1 MFMKL
6 FLVEDATIYMILL
19 QKLLENDFQITLS
32 KNIADAKK
40 IIEDE
45 DYQFDVM
52 LIDLIMP
59 GTMDLIRQIKKNKR
73 LSQVPIVAL
82 TASDNPKDLI
92 QAFDYGIYDCIQKPI
107 YEEVVL
113 QRVKNAASNYLRLK
127 ELKKL
132 RESLMNNQQI
142 DDLTKIYKFDTAK
155 WLIDEKLDENK
166 TGQKILFVF
175 KLNGLEEVYKQEG
188 SHRGDELVKEMSDF
202 ISMNF
207 KNIDILGRVD
217 QDEFVCFVNHMMS
230 KELAYVR
237 KEELLRM
244 FSQKK
249 LSDISVHR
257 TICRTRSEILTF
269 PVHAKSVPCGRTEDL
284 VLRNI
289 MHTYWYSQH

>member
-1 MFMKL
+1 
-6 FLVEDATIYMILL
+6 MILL

-52 LIDLIMP
+52 LIDLITP

-175 KLNGLEEVYKQEG
+175 KLKGLEEVYKQEG
-188 SHRGDELVKEMSDF
+188 SHRGDKLVKEMSDF

-237 KEELLRM
+237 KEELLRI

-249 LSDISVHR
+249 LSDISENMDLQ
-257 TICRTRSEILTF
+257 IGYCRTCETVNYEKMYQAAKKMLT
-269 PVHAKSVPCGRTEDL
+269 K
-284 VLRNI
+284 
-289 MHTYWYSQH
+289 

>member
-1 MFMKL
+1 MIYNKGERNVMFMKL

-52 LIDLIMP
+52 LIDLITP

-175 KLNGLEEVYKQEG
+175 KLKGLEEVYKQEG
-188 SHRGDELVKEMSDF
+188 SHRGDKLVKEMSDF

-230 KELAYVR
+230 KKLAYVR

-249 LSDISVHR
+249 LYDISENMDLQ
-257 TICRTRSEILTF
+257 IGYCRTCETVNYEKMYQAAKKMLT
-269 PVHAKSVPCGRTEDL
+269 K
-284 VLRNI
+284 
-289 MHTYWYSQH
+289 

>member
-32 KNIADAKK
+32 KNITDAKK

-230 KELAYVR
+230 KKLAYVR

-249 LSDISVHR
+249 LSDISENMDLQ
-257 TICRTRSEILTF
+257 IGYCRTCETVNYEKMYQAAKKMLT
-269 PVHAKSVPCGRTEDL
+269 K
-284 VLRNI
+284 
-289 MHTYWYSQH
+289 

>member
-1 MFMKL
+1 MLMKL

-166 TGQKILFVF
+166 TGQKILFIF
-175 KLNGLEEVYKQEG
+175 KLKGLEEVYKQEG

-230 KELAYVR
+230 KKLAYVR

-249 LSDISVHR
+249 LSDISENMDLQ
-257 TICRTRSEILTF
+257 IGYCRTCETVNYEKMYQAAKKMLT
-269 PVHAKSVPCGRTEDL
+269 K
-284 VLRNI
+284 
-289 MHTYWYSQH
+289 

>member
-32 KNIADAKK
+32 KNIDDAKK

-175 KLNGLEEVYKQEG
+175 KLKGLEEVYKQEG

-230 KELAYVR
+230 KEHAYVR

-249 LSDISVHR
+249 LSDISENMDLQ
-257 TICRTRSEILTF
+257 IGYCRTCETVNYEKMYQAAKKMLT
-269 PVHAKSVPCGRTEDL
+269 K
-284 VLRNI
+284 
-289 MHTYWYSQH
+289 

>member
-1 MFMKL
+1 MIYNKDERNVMLMKL

-166 TGQKILFVF
+166 TGQKILFIF
-175 KLNGLEEVYKQEG
+175 KLKGLEEV
-188 SHRGDELVKEMSDF
+188 SDF

-249 LSDISVHR
+249 LSDISENMDLQ
-257 TICRTRSEILTF
+257 IGYCRTCETVNYEKMYQAAKKMLT
-269 PVHAKSVPCGRTEDL
+269 K
-284 VLRNI
+284 
-289 MHTYWYSQH
+289 

>member
-1 MFMKL
+1 MIYNKGERNVMFMKL

-52 LIDLIMP
+52 LIDLITP

-73 LSQVPIVAL
+73 FSQVPIVAL

-175 KLNGLEEVYKQEG
+175 KLKGLEEVYKQEG
-188 SHRGDELVKEMSDF
+188 SHRGDKLVKEMSDF

-230 KELAYVR
+230 KKLAYVR

-249 LSDISVHR
+249 LSDISENMDLQ
-257 TICRTRSEILTF
+257 IGYCRTCETVNYEKMYQAAKKMLT
-269 PVHAKSVPCGRTEDL
+269 K
-284 VLRNI
+284 
-289 MHTYWYSQH
+289 

>member
-230 KELAYVR
+230 KELTYVR

-249 LSDISVHR
+249 LSDISENMDLQ
-257 TICRTRSEILTF
+257 IGYCRTCETVNYEKMYQAAKKMLT
-269 PVHAKSVPCGRTEDL
+269 K
-284 VLRNI
+284 
-289 MHTYWYSQH
+289 

>member
-52 LIDLIMP
+52 LIDLITP

-92 QAFDYGIYDCIQKPI
+92 QAFDYSIYDCIQKPI

-175 KLNGLEEVYKQEG
+175 KLKGLEEVYKQEG
-188 SHRGDELVKEMSDF
+188 SHRGDKLVKEMSDF

-230 KELAYVR
+230 KKLAYVR

-249 LSDISVHR
+249 LSDISENMDLQ
-257 TICRTRSEILTF
+257 IGYCRTCETVNYEKMYQAAKKMLT
-269 PVHAKSVPCGRTEDL
+269 K
-284 VLRNI
+284 
-289 MHTYWYSQH
+289 

>member
-1 MFMKL
+1 MLMKL

-175 KLNGLEEVYKQEG
+175 KLKGLEEVYKQEG

-230 KELAYVR
+230 KELTYVR

-249 LSDISVHR
+249 LSDISENMDLQ
-257 TICRTRSEILTF
+257 IGYCRTCETVNYEKMYHAAKKMLT
-269 PVHAKSVPCGRTEDL
+269 K
-284 VLRNI
+284 
-289 MHTYWYSQH
+289 

>member
-82 TASDNPKDLI
+82 TACDNPKDLI

-155 WLIDEKLDENK
+155 WLID
-166 TGQKILFVF
+166 V
-175 KLNGLEEVYKQEG
+175 
-188 SHRGDELVKEMSDF
+188 

-249 LSDISVHR
+249 LSDISENMDLQ
-257 TICRTRSEILTF
+257 IGYCRTCETVNYEKMYQAAKKMLT
-269 PVHAKSVPCGRTEDL
+269 K
-284 VLRNI
+284 
-289 MHTYWYSQH
+289 

>member
-52 LIDLIMP
+52 LIDLITP

-175 KLNGLEEVYKQEG
+175 KLKGLEEVYKQEG
-188 SHRGDELVKEMSDF
+188 SHRGDKLVKEMSDF

-230 KELAYVR
+230 KKLAYVR

-249 LSDISVHR
+249 LYDISENMDLQ
-257 TICRTRSEILTF
+257 IGYCRTCETVNYEKMYQAAKKMLT
-269 PVHAKSVPCGRTEDL
+269 K
-284 VLRNI
+284 
-289 MHTYWYSQH
+289 

>member
-1 MFMKL
+1 MLMKL

-175 KLNGLEEVYKQEG
+175 KLKGLEEVYKQEG

-217 QDEFVCFVNHMMS
+217 QDEFVCFVDYMMS

-249 LSDISVHR
+249 LSDISENMDLQ
-257 TICRTRSEILTF
+257 IGYCRTCETVNYEKMYQAAKKMLT
-269 PVHAKSVPCGRTEDL
+269 K
-284 VLRNI
+284 
-289 MHTYWYSQH
+289 

>member
-1 MFMKL
+1 MIYNKGERNVMFMKL

-52 LIDLIMP
+52 LIDLITP

-155 WLIDEKLDENK
+155 WLIDEKLDEN
-166 TGQKILFVF
+166 TT
-175 KLNGLEEVYKQEG
+175 EEVYKQEG
-188 SHRGDELVKEMSDF
+188 SHRGDKLVKEMSDF

-230 KELAYVR
+230 KKLAYVR

-249 LSDISVHR
+249 LSDISENMDLQ
-257 TICRTRSEILTF
+257 IGYCRTCETVNYEKMYQAAKKMLT
-269 PVHAKSVPCGRTEDL
+269 K
-284 VLRNI
+284 
-289 MHTYWYSQH
+289 

>member
-52 LIDLIMP
+52 LIDLITP

-113 QRVKNAASNYLRLK
+113 QRVKNVASNYLRLK

-175 KLNGLEEVYKQEG
+175 KLKGLEEVYKQEG
-188 SHRGDELVKEMSDF
+188 SHRGDKLVKEMSDF

-230 KELAYVR
+230 KKLAYVR

-249 LSDISVHR
+249 LSDISENMDLQ
-257 TICRTRSEILTF
+257 IGYCRTCETVNYEKMYQAAKKMLT
-269 PVHAKSVPCGRTEDL
+269 K
-284 VLRNI
+284 
-289 MHTYWYSQH
+289 

>member
-52 LIDLIMP
+52 LIDLITP

-142 DDLTKIYKFDTAK
+142 DDLTKIYKFDTDK

-175 KLNGLEEVYKQEG
+175 KLKGLEEVYKQEG
-188 SHRGDELVKEMSDF
+188 SHRGDKLVKEMSDF

-230 KELAYVR
+230 KKLAYVR

-249 LSDISVHR
+249 LSDISENMDLQ
-257 TICRTRSEILTF
+257 IGYCRTCETVNYEKMYHAAKKMLT
-269 PVHAKSVPCGRTEDL
+269 K
-284 VLRNI
+284 
-289 MHTYWYSQH
+289 

>member
-1 MFMKL
+1 MIYNKGERNVMFMKL

-52 LIDLIMP
+52 LIDLITP

-155 WLIDEKLDENK
+155 WLIDEKLDENT

-175 KLNGLEEVYKQEG
+175 KLKGLEEVYKQEG
-188 SHRGDELVKEMSDF
+188 SHRGDKLVKEMSDF

-230 KELAYVR
+230 KKLAYVR

-244 FSQKK
+244 SSQKK
-249 LSDISVHR
+249 LSDISENMDLQ
-257 TICRTRSEILTF
+257 IGYCRTCETVNYEKMYQAAKKMLT
-269 PVHAKSVPCGRTEDL
+269 K
-284 VLRNI
+284 
-289 MHTYWYSQH
+289 

>member
-113 QRVKNAASNYLRLK
+113 QRVKNAASKYLRLK

-175 KLNGLEEVYKQEG
+175 KLKGLEEVYKQEG
-188 SHRGDELVKEMSDF
+188 SHRGDKLVKEMSDF

-217 QDEFVCFVNHMMS
+217 QDEFVCFVNQMMS

-249 LSDISVHR
+249 LSDISENMDLQ
-257 TICRTRSEILTF
+257 IGYCRTCETVNYEKMYQAAKKMLT
-269 PVHAKSVPCGRTEDL
+269 K
-284 VLRNI
+284 
-289 MHTYWYSQH
+289 

>member
-1 MFMKL
+1 MIYNKGERNVMFMKL

-52 LIDLIMP
+52 LIDLITP

-155 WLIDEKLDENK
+155 WLIDEKLDENT

-175 KLNGLEEVYKQEG
+175 KLKGLEEVYKQEG
-188 SHRGDELVKEMSDF
+188 SHRGDKLVKEMSDF

-230 KELAYVR
+230 KKLAYVR

-249 LSDISVHR
+249 LSDISENMDLQ
-257 TICRTRSEILTF
+257 IGYCRTCETVNYEKMYQAAKKMLT
-269 PVHAKSVPCGRTEDL
+269 K
-284 VLRNI
+284 
-289 MHTYWYSQH
+289 

>member
-1 MFMKL
+1 MLMKL

-166 TGQKILFVF
+166 TGQKILFIF
-175 KLNGLEEVYKQEG
+175 KLKGLEEVYKQEG

-230 KELAYVR
+230 KKLAYVR

-249 LSDISVHR
+249 LSDISENMDLQ
-257 TICRTRSEILTF
+257 IGYCRTCETVNYEKMYHAAKKMLT
-269 PVHAKSVPCGRTEDL
+269 K
-284 VLRNI
+284 
-289 MHTYWYSQH
+289 

>member
-1 MFMKL
+1 MIYNKDERNVMFMKL

-175 KLNGLEEVYKQEG
+175 KLKGLEEVYKQEG
-188 SHRGDELVKEMSDF
+188 SHRGDKLVKEMSDF

-217 QDEFVCFVNHMMS
+217 QDEFVCFVNQMMS

-249 LSDISVHR
+249 LSDISENMDLQ
-257 TICRTRSEILTF
+257 IGYCRTCETVNYEKMYQAAKKMLT
-269 PVHAKSVPCGRTEDL
+269 K
-284 VLRNI
+284 
-289 MHTYWYSQH
+289 

>member
-1 MFMKL
+1 
-6 FLVEDATIYMILL
+6 MILL

-230 KELAYVR
+230 KKLAYVR

-249 LSDISVHR
+249 LSDISENMDLQ
-257 TICRTRSEILTF
+257 IGYCRTCETVNYEKMYQAAKKMLT
-269 PVHAKSVPCGRTEDL
+269 K
-284 VLRNI
+284 
-289 MHTYWYSQH
+289 

>member
-230 KELAYVR
+230 KEFAYVR

-249 LSDISVHR
+249 LSDISENMDLQ
-257 TICRTRSEILTF
+257 IGYCRTCETVNYEKMYQAAKKMLT
-269 PVHAKSVPCGRTEDL
+269 K
-284 VLRNI
+284 
-289 MHTYWYSQH
+289 

>member
-175 KLNGLEEVYKQEG
+175 KLKGLEEVYKQEG

-230 KELAYVR
+230 KKLAYVR

-249 LSDISVHR
+249 LSDISENMDLQ
-257 TICRTRSEILTF
+257 IGYCRTCETVNYEKMYQAAKKMLT
-269 PVHAKSVPCGRTEDL
+269 K
-284 VLRNI
+284 
-289 MHTYWYSQH
+289 